1 MNIVKIAPF
10 SAFEF
15 YFYELFKHTFYGDR
29 PANDYASKLI
39 CGGLSGIASQTLV
52 LIGN

>member
-15 YFYELFKHTFYGDR
+15 YFYELFKHTFYGDS
-29 PANDYASKLI
+29 PANDYSSKLI
-39 CGGLSGIASQTLV
+39 CGGLTGIAAQTLV
-52 LIGN
+52 LIGY